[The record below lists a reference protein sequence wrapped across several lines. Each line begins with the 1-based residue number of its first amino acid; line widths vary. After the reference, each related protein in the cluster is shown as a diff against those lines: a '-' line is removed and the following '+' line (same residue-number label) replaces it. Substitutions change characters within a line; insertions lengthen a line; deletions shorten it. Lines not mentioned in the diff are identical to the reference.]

1 MRSNTRTI
9 SLVKSRMRE
18 SRTSGIS
25 VRGGGS
31 NPPVYS
37 TLYKDARRDEVT
49 VLASVERKTLRNT
62 AKRMK
67 ADGMDTTI
75 ITKYTGL
82 TAKEISDL

>member
-1 MRSNTRTI
+1 MPQDGHVGTA
-9 SLVKSRMRE
+9 
-18 SRTSGIS
+18 
-25 VRGGGS
+25 
-31 NPPVYS
+31 Y
-37 TLYKDARRDEVT
+37 LYKDARRDEVT